1 MNKSFKLIAY
11 VYCTWILS
19 CCGGSSTLFLYI
31 IKLFFFPEEV
41 NRKNKNYDKS
51 MLLFYPYEEAN
62 KDMLVMHK
70 HVEAVG
76 QACHWDEWWQ

>member
-1 MNKSFKLIAY
+1 
-11 VYCTWILS
+11 
-19 CCGGSSTLFLYI
+19 
-31 IKLFFFPEEV
+31 
-41 NRKNKNYDKS
+41 

>member
-1 MNKSFKLIAY
+1 MNKSLKLIAY

-31 IKLFFFPEEV
+31 IKLFF
-41 NRKNKNYDKS
+41 
-51 MLLFYPYEEAN
+51 YPYEEAK

-70 HVEAVG
+70 HVKAVG
-76 QACHWDEWWQ
+76 QPCHWAEWWQ